1 MLSPE
6 TYKELTTEYRTIRA
20 IISDLDL
27 TKEEVLEQIEKKLP
41 LGLRI
46 EHYLDELNDGA
57 EFKSTVDDFLQV
69 VFG

>member
-6 TYKELTTEYRTIRA
+6 TYKELMREYRAIRA
-20 IISDLDL
+20 IISDLNL
-27 TKEEVLEQIEKKLP
+27 TREEVVEHIEKKLP

-57 EFKSTVDDFLQV
+57 EYKSSVDDFLEV